1 MYTTTL
7 TAVIATQRI
16 QDLHREA
23 STRRLGK
30 LVERSTGTKQARKAR
45 KDLSWP
51 IINRWRVGSAHGR
64 PKMGCEPTVPD
75 PV

>member
-7 TAVIATQRI
+7 TSEIATQHI

-45 KDLSWP
+45 IDLSWP
-51 IINRWRVGSAHGR
+51 IINRWRVGSAHGLTQDGMR
-64 PKMGCEPTVPD
+64 TNVPD